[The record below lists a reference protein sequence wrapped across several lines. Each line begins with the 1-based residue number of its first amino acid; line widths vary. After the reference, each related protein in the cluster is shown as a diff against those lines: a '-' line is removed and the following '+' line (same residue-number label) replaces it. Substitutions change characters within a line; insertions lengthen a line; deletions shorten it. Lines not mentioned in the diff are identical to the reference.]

1 MALLDQ
7 IIYLDFKLFFTFS
20 TFAVNKN
27 ALTLRLAVKVYGHL
41 ITAIGTFNFYS
52 VVHMLF

>member
-1 MALLDQ
+1 MALLDR

-27 ALTLRLAVKVYGHL
+27 ALTLRLVVKVYGHL
-41 ITAIGTFNFYS
+41 ITAIGTFNLYS